1 MDIPEKCIV
10 CVHHK
15 VAEYGTDY
23 CDYIEHWNGYAGTAV
38 PYPNF
43 YKQEYPCKGYEV
55 KLKFSG
61 GKNMAIKK
69 AITVEEVMEICR
81 EALEEKGYEIEKYS
95 EVYQFF
101 DVTDEKKRV
110 TIDFN

>member
-1 MDIPEKCIV
+1 MNIPEKCID

-15 VAEYGTDY
+15 VAEFDTDY
-23 CDYIEHWNGYAGTAV
+23 CDYIENWNGYAGTSV

-43 YKQEYPCKGYEV
+43 YKQEYPCKGHEV
-55 KLKFSG
+55 KLDFSG

-95 EVYQFF
+95 EVYHFF
-101 DVTDEKKRV
+101 DVTDEKKRG
-110 TIDFN
+110 

>member
-1 MDIPEKCIV
+1 
-10 CVHHK
+10 
-15 VAEYGTDY
+15 
-23 CDYIEHWNGYAGTAV
+23 
-38 PYPNF
+38 
-43 YKQEYPCKGYEV
+43 
-55 KLKFSG
+55 
-61 GKNMAIKK
+61 MAIKK
-69 AITVEEVMEICR
+69 AITVEEVMEIRR